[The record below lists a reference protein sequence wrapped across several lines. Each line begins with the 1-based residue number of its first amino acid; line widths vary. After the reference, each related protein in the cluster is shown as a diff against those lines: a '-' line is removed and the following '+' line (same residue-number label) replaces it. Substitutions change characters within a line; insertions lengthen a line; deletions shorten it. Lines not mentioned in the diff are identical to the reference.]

1 MPTISSDLSDT
12 SDMSD
17 LSNARSAPLQF
28 LPFLT
33 KKRLYRFKNGKKVD
47 FFQKIA

>member
-17 LSNARSAPLQF
+17 LSNAQSAPLQF

-33 KKRLYRFKNGKKVD
+33 KKRLYRSENGKKVE
-47 FFQKIA
+47 FFQKTT